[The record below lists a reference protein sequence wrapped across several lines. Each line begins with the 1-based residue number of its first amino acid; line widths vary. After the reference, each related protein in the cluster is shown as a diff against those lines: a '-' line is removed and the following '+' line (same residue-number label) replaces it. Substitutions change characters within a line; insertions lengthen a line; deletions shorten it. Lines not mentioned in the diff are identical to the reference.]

1 MPYENSPKL
10 TDYDKV
16 IVKPPKQV
24 SPRLKQVRVLILI
37 LAGIVLVLGLVNL
50 AKSDLTASLRGTGT
64 LQGVVLNDHGQ
75 PFTGNIFIETTSLKT
90 STNPDGSFL
99 LKNIPAGKQLVVV
112 ADAAAGSEFS
122 VTIISG
128 ETTNMG
134 TVLFQSTA
142 TP

>member
-24 SPRLKQVRVLILI
+24 SPRLKQVRVLILL
-37 LAGIVLVLGLVNL
+37 LASIVLVLGLVNL

-75 PFTGNIFIETTSLKT
+75 PFAGNIFIETTSLKT

-112 ADAAAGSEFS
+112 ADTAVGSEFS
-122 VTIISG
+122 VTIIAG